1 LELAMARPV
10 GASFFGR
17 KLTYALLSPMV
28 GVGRTKMTYLT
39 ERQRDVFDF
48 ISHRIER
55 DGVAPTLQEIAD
67 EFGFR
72 STASAQ
78 KHVAHLERK
87 GFLRREK
94 HQKRG
99 LVLPPESA
107 SRSASELPLY
117 GVVAAGSPIESIP
130 EDERVSVP
138 EDFLRTG
145 DHYVLRVRGDSM
157 IGDGVHDGDLVVVQR
172 AETAPDGEMV
182 VALVGDEVTLK
193 RLYREG
199 SSTIRLQPANPA
211 MPTMIA
217 PAKDVQVQGVVVG
230 LLRRY

>member
-1 LELAMARPV
+1 
-10 GASFFGR
+10 
-17 KLTYALLSPMV
+17 
-28 GVGRTKMTYLT
+28 MTYLT
-39 ERQRDVFDF
+39 ERQRDVLEF
-48 ISHRIER
+48 ISTRIGA

-67 EFGFR
+67 AFGFR

-87 GFLRREK
+87 GFLERQK

-99 LVLPPESA
+99 LVLAERPLA
-107 SRSASELPLY
+107 AAAAELPLY
-117 GVVAAGSPIESIP
+117 GVVAAGAPIESIP
-130 EDERVSVP
+130 DDEQVFVP
-138 EDFLRTG
+138 TDFLRSG

-172 AETAPDGEMV
+172 AERAADGDMV

-193 RLYREG
+193 RIYREG
-199 SSTIRLQPANPA
+199 SSVVRLQPANPTLPA
-211 MPTMIA
+211 MIA
-217 PAKDVQVQGVVVG
+217 PVNDVRIQGVVVG

>member
-1 LELAMARPV
+1 
-10 GASFFGR
+10 
-17 KLTYALLSPMV
+17 
-28 GVGRTKMTYLT
+28 MTYLT
-39 ERQRDVFDF
+39 ERQRDVLNF
-48 ISHRIER
+48 ISKRIETE
-55 DGVAPTLQEIAD
+55 GLAPTLQEIAD
-67 EFGFR
+67 SFGFR

-99 LVLPPESA
+99 LVLPDSPPNPGA
-107 SRSASELPLY
+107 AAELPLF
-117 GVVAAGSPIESIP
+117 GVVAAGAPIESFAG
-130 EDERVSVP
+130 DERIFVP
-138 EDFLRTG
+138 ADFLRTG

-172 AETAPDGEMV
+172 NESVTDGEMV

-193 RLYREG
+193 RIYRE
-199 SSTIRLQPANPA
+199 SASTIRLQPANPT
-211 MPTMIA
+211 MPTMIS
-217 PAKDVQVQGVVVG
+217 PAADVQVQGVVVG